1 MLLIFILKG
10 WNILRLQASSNAWIY
25 VFVLF
30 FQKKAQYSRLS
41 GISVFAW
48 KQSEGLQFQQK
59 GGNQS
64 NKDE

>member
-1 MLLIFILKG
+1 MLLIVILKG
-10 WNILRLQASSNAWIY
+10 WNILRLQASSNAWID
-25 VFVLF
+25 VF
-30 FQKKAQYSRLS
+30 FQKKAQYSSLS
-41 GISVFAW
+41 SISVFAW

>member
-1 MLLIFILKG
+1 MLEYTFLF
-10 WNILRLQASSNAWIY
+10 
-25 VFVLF
+25 FF
-30 FQKKAQYSRLS
+30 FQKKAQYSSLS
-41 GISVFAW
+41 SISVFAW

>member
-25 VFVLF
+25 VFV